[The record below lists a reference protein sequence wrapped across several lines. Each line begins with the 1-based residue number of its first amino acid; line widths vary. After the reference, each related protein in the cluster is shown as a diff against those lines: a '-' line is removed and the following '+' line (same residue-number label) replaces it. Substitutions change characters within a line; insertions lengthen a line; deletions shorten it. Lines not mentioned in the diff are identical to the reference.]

1 MRRPLWRRR
10 RRRAACLWPPVAGE
24 TDLAAGQDGV
34 RRGVRDGTLSGHM
47 VDADSRPRGRPP
59 PGLASHHRPLNKSTR
74 KDAIYPCS
82 PCLLCFYRPEA
93 EPPGFHSPFWRGAG
107 VCASVRHVQ
116 MRNGKG
122 NRQRATGNTGTC
134 LNFGPSRPS
143 EVPGGHSIPSGDR
156 ERHGIPA
163 PPVAVGPVLDGMV
176 ELLGRLLHPW
186 TPLAIARAFT
196 VKRSVQAVQA
206 ILRLRTAAVPAPH

>member
-1 MRRPLWRRR
+1 
-10 RRRAACLWPPVAGE
+10 
-24 TDLAAGQDGV
+24 
-34 RRGVRDGTLSGHM
+34 M

-59 PGLASHHRPLNKSTR
+59 PGLASHHRPLSKSTR

-82 PCLLCFYRPEA
+82 PCLLCFCRPEA
-93 EPPGFHSPFWRGAG
+93 EPPGFHSPFWRGP
-107 VCASVRHVQ
+107 ASVPASAMCRCATA
-116 MRNGKG
+116 RATDNG
-122 NRQRATGNTGTC
+122 QRATGNTGTC

-143 EVPGGHSIPSGDR
+143 EVPGGHSIPSGGR
-156 ERHGIPA
+156 ERHGMPA

-176 ELLGRLLHPW
+176 ELRGRLLHPW

-206 ILRLRTAAVPAPH
+206 ILRLGTAAVPAPH